1 LGKDEFTIDLEL
13 PPRFKAFAGPVTPP
27 EVLGKP
33 HYRLSGE
40 MDGEGRLTVQYEG
53 PNGKKALNNGEKP
66 VMRLQGGRLPRCG
79 PFAFEFRVWDRQK
92 EDLDPLAK
100 SLNST
105 IRDIRRDLDAASGIS
120 VYRDNFRVLIPEGD
134 WLRLDLR
141 RVQNPTL
148 RLSNNQIV
156 GRVFISA
163 DQNRG
168 LKDQTNRQGIV
179 DSPQLDDFK
188 AVLKEI
194 LSKLEVE
201 RDTYRRGTKTPEPT
215 MGVFQ
220 KLQIAPIRA
229 YLVQRYPDDKDLQDF
244 LQRATQTHEE
254 GIGEVQQV
262 LARYRRL
269 ATLGQLIDVVLH
281 EGRTPVAAIK
291 NEVTLASREILKAT
305 NGQLSERIAGRFKVI
320 IEQAEM
326 LTLLFKRLTPFS
338 GRRRGRPVQTTIEQL
353 IKDSFGLYAQRIEE
367 LKVSV
372 ELPDGASHVT
382 TDPSE
387 MQMIFVNLLDNSL
400 YWLEKV
406 PEKDRRISVQM
417 QPSASA
423 LNIVFSDSGPG
434 VAEDVRERIFDPY
447 FSTKP
452 EGVGLGLTIAGE
464 TAAEYNGSLELVAGG
479 PLPGATFRISLKNR
493 AGSEDGE

>member
-1 LGKDEFTIDLEL
+1 
-13 PPRFKAFAGPVTPP
+13 
-27 EVLGKP
+27 
-33 HYRLSGE
+33 
-40 MDGEGRLTVQYEG
+40 
-53 PNGKKALNNGEKP
+53 
-66 VMRLQGGRLPRCG
+66 MRLQGGRLPRCG

-215 MGVFQ
+215 MGVSQ
-220 KLQIAPIRA
+220 NYRSPLLELIRSN
-229 YLVQRYPDDKDLQDF
+229 D
-244 LQRATQTHEE
+244 
-254 GIGEVQQV
+254 
-262 LARYRRL
+262 YRM
-269 ATLGQLIDVVLH
+269 IKIC
-281 EGRTPVAAIK
+281 RTSCK
-291 NEVTLASREILKAT
+291 
-305 NGQLSERIAGRFKVI
+305 ER
-320 IEQAEM
+320 
-326 LTLLFKRLTPFS
+326 
-338 GRRRGRPVQTTIEQL
+338 
-353 IKDSFGLYAQRIEE
+353 
-367 LKVSV
+367 
-372 ELPDGASHVT
+372 
-382 TDPSE
+382 TDP
-387 MQMIFVNLLDNSL
+387 
-400 YWLEKV
+400 
-406 PEKDRRISVQM
+406 
-417 QPSASA
+417 
-423 LNIVFSDSGPG
+423 
-434 VAEDVRERIFDPY
+434 
-447 FSTKP
+447 
-452 EGVGLGLTIAGE
+452 
-464 TAAEYNGSLELVAGG
+464 
-479 PLPGATFRISLKNR
+479 
-493 AGSEDGE
+493 